1 MKKYLLLAILATC
14 ALGARAEFNRLVFH
28 TLTGEEQSVG
38 LTDLNITFADGQLLA
53 TADGES
59 VAIDLASLSSMEF
72 AYVEPTGISDAAIEG
87 AVTAYSADGI
97 SYGTFASK
105 DAASQAL
112 PGGLYIIKSETGLT
126 SKLLINR

>member
-1 MKKYLLLAILATC
+1 MKKYLLLAILAAC

-72 AYVEPTGISDAAIEG
+72 AYVEPSGIADAAIEG
-87 AVTAYSADGI
+87 AVTAYSADDI

-112 PGGLYIIKSETGLT
+112 PAGLYIIKSETGLT

>member
-1 MKKYLLLAILATC
+1 MKKLLLLAALAVC
-14 ALGARAEFNRLVFH
+14 ATVAHADFNRLVFR
-28 TLTGEEQSVG
+28 TLTGGEQSVG
-38 LTDLNITFADGQLLA
+38 LTDLNITFADGQLMA
-53 TADGES
+53 NAEGES
-59 VAIDLASLSSMEF
+59 VAIDLASLASMEF
-72 AYVEPTGISDAAIEG
+72 AYVEPSGIADVAIED